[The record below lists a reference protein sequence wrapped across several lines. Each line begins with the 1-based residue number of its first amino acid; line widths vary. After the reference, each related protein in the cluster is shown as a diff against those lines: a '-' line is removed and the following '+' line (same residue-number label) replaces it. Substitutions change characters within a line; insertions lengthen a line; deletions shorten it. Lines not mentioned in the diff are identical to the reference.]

1 MFNFKDVTDYIFS
14 IQDKELL
21 NDFLFGLT
29 TEKERKEL
37 TLRVEIIKRLITG
50 EPQAKIAKELGV
62 GIATVTRGSKE
73 LNQGRFKILRQ
84 NNE

>member
-1 MFNFKDVTDYIFS
+1 MFNFKDVTDFIFS
-14 IQDKELL
+14 IKNKELL
-21 NDFLFGLT
+21 NDFLFGIT

-37 TLRVEIIKRLITG
+37 TLRLEIIKRLISG
-50 EPQAKIAKELGV
+50 EPQAKISKELGV

-84 NNE
+84 K